1 VYENSKKVSISDLL
15 IKITGRLKC
24 LNVVHLSSLIQKNN
38 TDNGNP
44 LLYCTLNTKQT
55 YVDTRIFFFNKS
67 CFPYLLQIQPLMDD
81 SYGTEEAFVALVKKV
96 HRIGGKMGIIPQPTQ
111 FLGVSGQFGNNY
123 ENDLKPLKYFLISV
137 KHHYKKIVLWNAKR
151 RKRV

>member
-1 VYENSKKVSISDLL
+1 M
-15 IKITGRLKC
+15 KC